1 MMKNLLYIL
10 LINKFSEITEK
21 LKMEELK
28 LMH

>member
-10 LINKFSEITEK
+10 LINKFSEITEE
-21 LKMEELK
+21 LKMVK